1 MKDWQKGYEL
11 DYLKGIESKFN
22 DYNSIVLSPF
32 AQMKKN
38 KVAQLLH
45 ENKLDEWSLPN
56 NKEAWIPTNIA
67 QQKVHVKAYGSVD
80 VGIREKGDRLID
92 NPVGNKDILL
102 DIIGKYKE
110 NIWMVINTEYN
121 LGNEIA
127 DELGFTKVGIKVNSF
142 SDISNVYTKSN
153 QSDMLV
159 APLSKIEKINIQK
172 IGNISQADITGIRL
186 KLSHML
192 KEMFTNHYSNYN
204 KKKSWSAVSL
214 RGYDQLP
221 EMIEKP
227 SEMNDKWQK
236 ENGKNNYFLQDTPL
250 MKEFEPYI
258 GHILNMLPAKKER
271 VRLMK
276 LEPDGGVLDRHTD
289 QTDRYLGTEDG
300 DIIRLHIPIFTNDD
314 VFFSSWDWDGNEV
327 TAQMREGELWYL
339 DIRKPHRATN
349 GGRTERVHLVIDVV
363 SNNSIRGMIENV

>member
-1 MKDWQKGYEL
+1 MKDWQHGYEL

-38 KVAQLLH
+38 KVATLLH

-56 NKEAWIPTNIA
+56 NTEAWIPTNIA

-142 SDISNVYTKSN
+142 SDISNVYTKAN
-153 QSDMLV
+153 QNDMLV

-363 SNNSIRGMIENV
+363 ANNNIRGMIENV

>member
-1 MKDWQKGYEL
+1 
-11 DYLKGIESKFN
+11 
-22 DYNSIVLSPF
+22 
-32 AQMKKN
+32 
-38 KVAQLLH
+38 
-45 ENKLDEWSLPN
+45 
-56 NKEAWIPTNIA
+56 
-67 QQKVHVKAYGSVD
+67 
-80 VGIREKGDRLID
+80 
-92 NPVGNKDILL
+92 
-102 DIIGKYKE
+102 
-110 NIWMVINTEYN
+110 
-121 LGNEIA
+121 
-127 DELGFTKVGIKVNSF
+127 
-142 SDISNVYTKSN
+142 
-153 QSDMLV
+153 
-159 APLSKIEKINIQK
+159 
-172 IGNISQADITGIRL
+172 
-186 KLSHML
+186 
-192 KEMFTNHYSNYN
+192 
-204 KKKSWSAVSL
+204 
-214 RGYDQLP
+214 
-221 EMIEKP
+221 MIEKP

-363 SNNSIRGMIENV
+363 ANNNIRGMIENV